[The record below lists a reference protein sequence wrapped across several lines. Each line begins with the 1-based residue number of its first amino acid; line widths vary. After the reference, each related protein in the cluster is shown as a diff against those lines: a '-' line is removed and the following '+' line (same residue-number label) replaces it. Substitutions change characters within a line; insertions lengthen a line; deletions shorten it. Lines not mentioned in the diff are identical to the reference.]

1 MNDLTDPDLWNKIAS
16 YDFDDP
22 QAEAPF
28 SVRLARENG
37 WTPGRAKAAIDQYR
51 RFIYL
56 VCISDDVLSPSPDI
70 DKVWHLHL
78 IYTKDYWKRFCDETL
93 GQEIH
98 HYPSRGASESQ
109 GALRDAYARTLE
121 LLSEE
126 FGEAPV
132 AAVWPGVDARERP
145 LVTGALG
152 PGSAVLPAAEI
163 VFGIALILVVI
174 GVSLLWSLGLIGKE
188 IGVGLCGA
196 GLIAAA
202 SLLPIR
208 RWRRRRSGASDSGG
222 CGGGGSSSDGGDGG
236 GCGGGD

>member
-1 MNDLTDPDLWNKIAS
+1 MNDLTDPELWNKIAG

-56 VCISDDVLSPSPDI
+56 VCISDDMLSPSPDV

-78 IYTKDYWKRFCDETL
+78 TYTKDYWKRFCDETL
-93 GQEIH
+93 AQEVH
-98 HYPSRGASESQ
+98 HYPSRGASEGQ
-109 GALRDAYARTLE
+109 GVLRDAYARTLE
-121 LLSEE
+121 LLSAE
-126 FGEAPV
+126 FGEDPV
-132 AAVWPGVDARERP
+132 AAVWPGVDVRERP
-145 LVTGALG
+145 LLTGALG

-163 VFGIALILVVI
+163 AFGIALALIVI
-174 GVSLLWSLGLIGKE
+174 TASLLWSNRVIGDAPA
-188 IGVGLCGA
+188 VGLCVA
-196 GLIAAA
+196 GFIAAI

-208 RWRRRRSGASDSGG
+208 CRRRRSSGASDNAG
-222 CGGGGSSSDGGDGG
+222 CGGGSSSDGGDGG

>member
-56 VCISDDVLSPSPDI
+56 VCISDDMLSPSPDV

-78 IYTKDYWKRFCDETL
+78 TYTKDYWKRFCDETL
-93 GQEIH
+93 GQEVH
-98 HYPSRGASESQ
+98 HYPSRGAEESQ
-109 GALRDAYARTLE
+109 VPLRDAYARTLE
-121 LLSEE
+121 FLTEE
-126 FGEAPV
+126 FGETPD
-132 AAVWPGVDARERP
+132 AALWPSVDAGKRP
-145 LVTGALG
+145 LATGALG
-152 PGSAVLPAAEI
+152 LGSAVLPAAEI
-163 VFGIALILVVI
+163 SFGIALVLVVI
-174 GVSLLWSLGLIGKE
+174 TVSLLWSSGMIGKE
-188 IGVGLCGA
+188 IGVGLCVA
-196 GLIAAA
+196 GFIAAI

-208 RWRRRRSGASDSGG
+208 RRRRRRSKAGDSG
-222 CGGGGSSSDGGDGG
+222 CGAGGSSSGHGDGG